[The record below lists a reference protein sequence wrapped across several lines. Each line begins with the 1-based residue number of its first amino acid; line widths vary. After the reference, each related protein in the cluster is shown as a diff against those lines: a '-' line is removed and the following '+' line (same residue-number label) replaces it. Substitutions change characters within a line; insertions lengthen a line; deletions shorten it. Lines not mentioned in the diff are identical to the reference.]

1 MAHGPF
7 RQIARFLA
15 DHIVH
20 REARHKRPTV
30 RGDDRNEQE
39 YRPEH
44 KVRRVPLQDARYQLS
59 VQLLPVFR
67 FRFQRISPPFLSPSA
82 LRRPCRSA
90 LRLVS
95 FLILIGFERTAR
107 RNASLAAQKRPRT
120 DVRGRWC
127 VKEGFRLCHVNKPC
141 GHTDSVKCC
150 TKLDQPDLRHRTR
163 LLSVT
168 IWHVAKRYCSTPS
181 AGLQAEII

>member
-1 MAHGPF
+1 MEYSAFLSVIAHALGSKRHITAAQVRRKAVHHRACNERKRAKPELAAQKLPAAPGFHMAHGPF
-7 RQIARFLA
+7 RQVARFLA

-67 FRFQRISPPFLSPSA
+67 FRFQRISP
-82 LRRPCRSA
+82 
-90 LRLVS
+90 S
-95 FLILIGFERTAR
+95 FSFPLGFA
-107 RNASLAAQKRPRT
+107 APMPLCLAF
-120 DVRGRWC
+120 
-127 VKEGFRLCHVNKPC
+127 GFIFDFDRF
-141 GHTDSVKCC
+141 
-150 TKLDQPDLRHRTR
+150 
-163 LLSVT
+163 
-168 IWHVAKRYCSTPS
+168 
-181 AGLQAEII
+181 